1 METGTW
7 CWVAELAVPW
17 SMGKSDPDW
26 PFLPIPSAWSRA
38 RGIYQPLVSL
48 SASQLVGIPQEDK
61 PGSTVLILEMALGF
75 VSAESQF
82 TGRALSVFGE
92 NWTSKTHCWECCTC
106 KIPEIALEASLTA
119 LLGRGA
125 HKGELLL

>member
-1 METGTW
+1 MGTGTW

-106 KIPEIALEASLTA
+106 KSPRDCPGGFTHSTA
-119 LLGRGA
+119 GERA
-125 HKGELLL
+125 HKAELLL